1 MTLPYD
7 NKFWSHQVV
16 VITPKIVEFRNTS
29 TAYLTGKCNDQS
41 PPTNYSMDVDIEIT
55 DKIAF
60 NTKTVTILVY

>member
-29 TAYLTGKCNDQS
+29 TAYLTGSCNDKTA
-41 PPTNYSMDVDIEIT
+41 PTDSKDEEIEVVD
-55 DKIAF
+55 KFAF
-60 NTKTVTILVY
+60 NTKTVSILVY